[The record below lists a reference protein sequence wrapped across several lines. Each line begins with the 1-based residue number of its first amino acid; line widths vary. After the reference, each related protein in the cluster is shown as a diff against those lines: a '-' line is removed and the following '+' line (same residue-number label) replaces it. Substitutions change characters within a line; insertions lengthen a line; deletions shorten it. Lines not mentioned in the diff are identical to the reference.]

1 MFFFFQGATSQ
12 TPTGLFQFMQAGVIS
27 SGKINQSKV
36 FNPIQVKSQV
46 PLWINQTEPVF
57 VEFVQSYYDW
67 IVNEYGYTGINVV
80 DLGKMA
86 DIEETPD
93 FLLPNHLKMYAPDM
107 MGIYNI
113 GGTYQPTPEQIRN
126 TIHNIKTEIYQRKSS
141 EDSFRAMMVSLF
153 GISAGSINISYPKR
167 KILRL
172 NGGRMDWMSNSD
184 YYGITSEY
192 SDEKY
197 TMIGSHLNQGVF
209 PDNRMWQDFSYIL
222 TSEIDDSNPYYEA
235 VVKETLHPAGLLGLY
250 EKVERYA
257 EGGYDPG
264 PVEDYEWPKVRN
276 YYPYNLGSTGT
287 LNRCAGC
294 TGIYFQPG
302 WTFPTFVYPSW
313 DKEIMDGPSAN
324 FGSIRI
330 FDFFR
335 LNSIPGLT
343 SPNDYIGD
351 DCNFAC
357 GVSGSVDYDWYV
369 GQGDQYTDNVYSEN
383 ATIEEPEL
391 TRDEDLLNNYN

>member
-1 MFFFFQGATSQ
+1 MFFFFTGNSGSSIATFRQ
-12 TPTGLFQFMQAGVIS
+12 MREAANAVLIKENT
-27 SGKINQSKV
+27 N
-36 FNPIQVKSQV
+36 FNPIQVRTQV
-46 PLWINQTEPVF
+46 PEWMKNSDSNMVDFL
-57 VEFVQSYYDW
+57 QSYYDW
-67 IVNEYGYTGINVV
+67 MTNSFGYTGTNV
-80 DLGKMA
+80 M
-86 DIEETPD
+86 DISKVFDIDEAPEYV
-93 FLLPNHLKMYAPDM
+93 LPHFIQTYAPDIN
-107 MGIYNI
+107 GIYDIEPDLRPSAENI
-113 GGTYQPTPEQIRN
+113 RKTITNIR
-126 TIHNIKTEIYQRKSS
+126 TEVYQRKSN
-141 EDSFRAMMVSLF
+141 EDAFRSMMVSLF
-153 GISAGSINISYPKR
+153 GISAGTINISYPKR
-167 KILRL
+167 KLMRL
-172 NGGRMDWMSNSD
+172 NAGKFGWMSSSD
-184 YYGITSEY
+184 YYGTTGEY
-192 SDEKY
+192 SSERY
-197 TMIGSHLNQGVF
+197 TMVGSHLNQGVLQ
-209 PDNRMWQDFSYIL
+209 DGRMWQDFSYIL

-264 PVEDYEWPKVRN
+264 PVEDYEWPKIRN

-287 LNRCAGC
+287 LNRCVGC

-391 TRDEDLLNNYN
+391 TRNEDLLNNYN